1 MYIAKTKALI
11 RGAVTIF
18 NELIV
23 PLFSYMQKK
32 TKQKG
37 FLMTRLIL
45 SCS

>member
-23 PLFSYMQKK
+23 PLFSYMQKTQNK
-32 TKQKG
+32 KV
-37 FLMTRLIL
+37 F
-45 SCS
+45 S